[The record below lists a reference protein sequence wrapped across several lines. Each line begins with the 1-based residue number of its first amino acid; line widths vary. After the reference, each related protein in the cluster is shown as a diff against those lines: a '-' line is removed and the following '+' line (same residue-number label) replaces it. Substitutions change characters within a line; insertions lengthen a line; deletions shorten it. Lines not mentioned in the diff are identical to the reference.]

1 MKKKIILLICIL
13 ININVFSQEKVL
25 KKKTLAIE
33 DVAIPPKIKGCN
45 SENNKEYL
53 KECFNKK
60 FQKKLKRKLKKS
72 VFNSKNLNIGKHT
85 ILTSFVID
93 KNGEINEINVVCSSL
108 KIIEEIKK
116 ALKKLKKFEPGM
128 LNGKPVNV
136 TYEFPLY
143 IEIFE

>member
-13 ININVFSQEKVL
+13 ININVFSQKTFE
-25 KKKTLAIE
+25 KKTLAIE
-33 DVAIPPKIKGCN
+33 DVAIPPKIKGCD

-53 KECFNKK
+53 KECFNKI

-93 KNGEINEINVVCSSL
+93 KNGEINEINVVCSSS

-128 LNGKPVNV
+128 LNGKPVDV